1 MRSELPEKE
10 KANERPGDDVQK
22 VFEVRDSGGVLR
34 VLRRAGL
41 PGHHLLPMPE
51 HRLCRQAETQ
61 VACIAIRARLTC

>member
-1 MRSELPEKE
+1 MRSELWEKE
-10 KANERPGDDVQK
+10 KANERAGDHVEK
-22 VFEVRDSGGVLR
+22 VFEVRHGSRVVR

-61 VACIAIRARLTC
+61 VACSTCPARLN